1 MSDEIPASPER
12 IESDLQA
19 ALYKLA
25 VGATVEEIGKDEQ
38 GNTKLFKRK
47 LPPNLDAIKYLRA
60 IMRAPRKARQRW
72 QSPELI
78 SREPTSNDTSN

>member
-47 LPPNLDAIKYLRA
+47 LPPNLDAIKYLRE
-60 IMRAPRKARQRW
+60 IMKAPRKARQRW

>member
-1 MSDEIPASPER
+1 MSEEIPASVEQ

-19 ALYKLA
+19 ACYKLA
-25 VGATVEEIGKDEQ
+25 IGATVEEIGKDEQ

-47 LPPNLDAIKYLRA
+47 LPPNLDAIKYLRE
-60 IMRAPRKARQRW
+60 IMKTPRKARQRW

-78 SREPTSNDTSN
+78 GHGATNDTSN

>member
-1 MSDEIPASPER
+1 MSDELPASPER

-47 LPPNLDAIKYLRA
+47 LPPNLDAIKYLRK

-78 SREPTSNDTSN
+78 SREPSNDISN

>member
-47 LPPNLDAIKYLRA
+47 LPPNLDAIKYLRE
-60 IMRAPRKARQRW
+60 IMKTPRKARQRW

>member
-1 MSDEIPASPER
+1 MSDELPASPER

-47 LPPNLDAIKYLRA
+47 LPPNLDAIKYLRG
-60 IMRAPRKARQRW
+60 IMKAPRKSRQRW

>member
-1 MSDEIPASPER
+1 MSDELPASPER

-47 LPPNLDAIKYLRA
+47 LPPNLDAIKYLRE
-60 IMRAPRKARQRW
+60 IMKAPRKARQRW

-78 SREPTSNDTSN
+78 SREPNNDTSN